1 MTVLEEFV
9 NTFSRLPGIGRKTAQ
24 RLAYHFLQVEQSV
37 ANNFADQIH
46 RLRAS
51 TIHCNHCGC
60 YSESEECPFCN
71 DPNRD
76 RTQLCV
82 VAWPQDAANIEASHA
97 YRGLYHVLSG
107 VIAPLDGVGPED
119 LYLDLLEER
128 IKTENIQEVILA
140 TNLSPEGD
148 ATALYIQRLLNNYPI
163 TISRIAS
170 GLPVGSELE
179 YADQQTLSRSLKGRI
194 LLSSRGS

>member
-1 MTVLEEFV
+1 MTVLEEFI

-46 RLRAS
+46 RLRAG
-51 TIHCNHCGC
+51 TVHCNRCGC
-60 YSESEECPFCN
+60 YSESEQCPFCGN
-71 DPNRD
+71 PDRD
-76 RTQLCV
+76 HSLLCV
-82 VAWPQDAANIEASHA
+82 VAWPQDAANIEATHA
-97 YRGLYHVLSG
+97 YHGLYHVLSG
-107 VIAPLDGVGPED
+107 VIAPLEGVGPED

-140 TNLSPEGD
+140 TNLNPEGD

-163 TISRIAS
+163 TITRIAG

-179 YADQQTLSRSLKGRI
+179 YADQQTLSRSLRGRI
-194 LLSSRGS
+194 PIANRAS